1 MLSAGEV
8 SFLSGASRITTT
20 VAKTDCLVMVMSRMG
35 FLKSMKVVPEVAVKI
50 LEKERIVA
58 DDVPEQRRR
67 GRQARSPTAK

>member
-35 FLKSMKVVPEVAVKI
+35 FLKSMKVAPEVAVKLLWNLGI
-50 LEKERIVA
+50 SLS
-58 DDVPEQRRR
+58 RRFM
-67 GRQARSPTAK
+67 QQ